1 MLNVGDRAPAFTSV
15 NQHEDKEQL
24 TAHTG
29 QRVRR
34 LADKTG
40 ASPTGRI
47 EGTWPRIK
55 PVESPTRLLDRV
67 RKREHSKGALS

>member
-1 MLNVGDRAPAFTSV
+1 MLNVGDRAPAFTLL

-24 TAHTG
+24 TAHKR

-34 LADKTG
+34 VADKTG

-47 EGTWPRIK
+47 EGAWPRVK

-67 RKREHSKGALS
+67 REREHSKGASS